1 MQQRLFPN
9 IKRMTVLFCAAIVLV
24 TIVALVSRLTFLSGM
39 VMAKPAGLLTG
50 DLHEEPV
57 ENPDADYTIN
67 SKIYFAEVGGKGNI
81 LITNRETNPN
91 YIRVD
96 VRLNNTGRSIYYS
109 GDIAPGTPIDSVRL
123 QDGPEEEGV
132 YKCTAFIS
140 AYDPDTRDKVGEEE
154 VPVTVYIGEKPPV

>member
-9 IKRMTVLFCAAIVLV
+9 IKRMTFVFCAAIVLI
-24 TIVALVSRLTFLSGM
+24 TIVALISRLTFLSGM
-39 VMAKPAGLLTG
+39 VPAQPAGLTAG
-50 DLHEEPV
+50 SVAEEPV
-57 ENPDADYTIN
+57 EASDADYVIN

-96 VRLNNTGRSIYYS
+96 VCLNKTGRSIYYS
-109 GDIAPGTPIDSVRL
+109 GDIAPGTPIESVRL
-123 QDGPEEEGV
+123 QDGPEEAGV
-132 YKCTAFIS
+132 YECTAFIS

-154 VPVTVYIGEKPPV
+154 IPVTVYIGVKPPQ